1 MEEAGKSPGFLLE
14 RAVEAIE
21 RGCEVTRLLL
31 KARVLA

>member
-1 MEEAGKSPGFLLE
+1 MEEAGKSPGFWLE